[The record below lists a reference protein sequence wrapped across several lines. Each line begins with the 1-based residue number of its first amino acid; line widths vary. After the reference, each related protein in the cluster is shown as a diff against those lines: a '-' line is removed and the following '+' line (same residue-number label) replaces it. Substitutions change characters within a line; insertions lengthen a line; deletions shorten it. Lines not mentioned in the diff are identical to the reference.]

1 MGDTTAPTIGDLK
14 ITTKGVEKQL
24 STLNINKASGPDQ
37 IPNIFLKQ
45 TAKESASVLAAHFTQ
60 SLQTGNLPGD
70 WLSADVSP
78 IFRKGDRGL
87 ASNYRPV
94 SLTCVCYKLMEQI
107 LVRHMLRHFDDENII
122 SDKRHG
128 FRKGH
133 SCETQLITT
142 VNNLLTSGDVGNH
155 VDIAILDF
163 SKAFD
168 MVSHRRLMSKLDHY
182 GIKGNIHKWISS
194 FLTNRNQ
201 KVVIDGYFSDTIY
214 VDWGMKFNAKKC
226 YIISNEKGGTLAR
239 TPQNS

>member
-14 ITTKGVEKQL
+14 NTTKGVEKQL

-37 IPNIFLKQ
+37 ILNIFLKQ
-45 TAKESASVLAAHFTQ
+45 TAKESASVLAALFTQ
-60 SLQTGNLPGD
+60 SLQTGNLLGD
-70 WLSADVSP
+70 WLSANVSL
-78 IFRKGDRGL
+78 IFKKGDRGL

-94 SLTCVCYKLMEQI
+94 SLTCVCCKLMEHI
-107 LVRHMLRHFDDENII
+107 LVRHMLRHFDDKNIN

-142 VNNLLTSGDVGNH
+142 VNNLLASADVGNR

-182 GIKGNIHKWISS
+182 GIRGNIHKLISS
-194 FLTNRNQ
+194 FLNNRNQ

-226 YIISNEKGGTLAR
+226 YIISNEKGGTLCH
-239 TPQNS
+239 Q

>member
-45 TAKESASVLAAHFTQ
+45 TAKESASVLAALFTE

-70 WLSADVSP
+70 WLSANVSP

-94 SLTCVCYKLMEQI
+94 SLTCVCCKLMEHI

-133 SCETQLITT
+133 SCETQLFTT
-142 VNNLLTSGDVGNH
+142 VNNLLASADVGNR

-182 GIKGNIHKWISS
+182 GIRGNIHKWISS
-194 FLTNRNQ
+194 LLNNRNQ
-201 KVVIDGYFSDTIY
+201 KIVIDGYFSDTIY
-214 VDWGMKFNAKKC
+214 VDWGMKFIAKKW
-226 YIISNEKGGTLAR
+226 YIISNEKGGTLCH
-239 TPQNS
+239 Q

>member
-1 MGDTTAPTIGDLK
+1 MGGTTVPTIGDLK

-37 IPNIFLKQ
+37 IPNIFLKL
-45 TAKESASVLAAHFTQ
+45 TAKESASVLAALFTQ

-70 WLSADVSP
+70 WFSANVSL
-78 IFRKGDRGL
+78 IFKKGDRGL

-94 SLTCVCYKLMEQI
+94 SLTCVCCKLMEHI
-107 LVRHMLRHFDDENII
+107 LVRRMLRHFDDKNII

-128 FRKGH
+128 FKKGH

-142 VNNLLTSGDVGNH
+142 VNNLLASADVGNR

-182 GIKGNIHKWISS
+182 GIRGNIHKWISS
-194 FLTNRNQ
+194 FLNNRNQ
-201 KVVIDGYFSDTIY
+201 KVVIDG
-214 VDWGMKFNAKKC
+214 
-226 YIISNEKGGTLAR
+226 
-239 TPQNS
+239 

>member
-24 STLNINKASGPDQ
+24 STPNINKASGPDQ

-45 TAKESASVLAAHFTQ
+45 TAKESASVFAALFTQ
-60 SLQTGNLPGD
+60 SLQTGHLPGA
-70 WLSADVSP
+70 WLFANVSP
-78 IFRKGDRGL
+78 ILKKGDRGL

-94 SLTCVCYKLMEQI
+94 SLTCVCCKLMEHI

-122 SDKRHG
+122 SDKHHG

-133 SCETQLITT
+133 SCETQFITT
-142 VNNLLTSGDVGNH
+142 VNDLLASADVGNR

-168 MVSHRRLMSKLDHY
+168 MVS
-182 GIKGNIHKWISS
+182 
-194 FLTNRNQ
+194 
-201 KVVIDGYFSDTIY
+201 
-214 VDWGMKFNAKKC
+214 
-226 YIISNEKGGTLAR
+226 
-239 TPQNS
+239 